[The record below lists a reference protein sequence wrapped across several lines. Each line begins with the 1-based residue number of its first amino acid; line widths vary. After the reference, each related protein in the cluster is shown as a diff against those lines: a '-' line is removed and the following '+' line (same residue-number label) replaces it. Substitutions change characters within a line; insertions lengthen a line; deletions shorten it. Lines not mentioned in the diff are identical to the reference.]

1 MGSTNYKPAI
11 VRAYRFHFK
20 MLTKL
25 FITLF
30 LAVSVAQS
38 FIIPNSE
45 ASNFLSRKRRANG
58 IMEEA
63 LPSNIQ
69 RECQKEQCDF
79 EEYVE
84 AKENE
89 TKKNGVKLRDVIKT
103 NAQMK
108 DEFNQLYTYC
118 YKNVKADAELA
129 DKKGFNFLPKC
140 LEVLNTE
147 FEKKGY
153 FSKLDDTY
161 NYGVDSNNDNS
172 NNYQDQY
179 YQGNY

>member
-1 MGSTNYKPAI
+1 MGSTNHKPAI
-11 VRAYRFHFK
+11 VKAYKFHFK

-30 LAVSVAQS
+30 LAVSVTQS

-58 IMEEA
+58 PLEEA
-63 LPSNIQ
+63 LPSNIK

-89 TKKNGVKLRDVIKT
+89 TKKNGIKLREVIKT
-103 NAQMK
+103 NSQMK
-108 DEFNQLYTYC
+108 AEFEQIYTYC
-118 YKNVKADAELA
+118 YTQVKSDSELA
-129 DKKGFNFLPKC
+129 DKKAFNFLPKC
-140 LEVLNTE
+140 LDVLNKE

-153 FSKLDDTY
+153 FNKQPTTIDY
-161 NYGVDSNNDNS
+161 GNYGNS
-172 NNYQDQY
+172 ETTTASDFTDFYANY
-179 YQGNY
+179 

>member
-11 VRAYRFHFK
+11 VSRFRFHFK

-58 IMEEA
+58 PLEEA
-63 LPSNIQ
+63 LPSNIK

-89 TKKNGVKLRDVIKT
+89 TKKNGIKLREVIKT
-103 NAQMK
+103 NSQMK
-108 DEFNQLYTYC
+108 
-118 YKNVKADAELA
+118 ADSELA
-129 DKKGFNFLPKC
+129 DKKAFNFLPKC
-140 LEVLNTE
+140 LDVLNKE

-153 FSKLDDTY
+153 FNKQDDTIDY
-161 NYGVDSNNDNS
+161 GNFETTTASDFTDFYANY
-172 NNYQDQY
+172 
-179 YQGNY
+179 

>member
-1 MGSTNYKPAI
+1 MGSTNHKPAI

-58 IMEEA
+58 PLEEA
-63 LPSNIQ
+63 LPSNIK

-89 TKKNGVKLRDVIKT
+89 TKKDGIKLREVVKT
-103 NAQMK
+103 NSQMK
-108 DEFNQLYTYC
+108 AEFEQIYTYC
-118 YKNVKADAELA
+118 YTQVKKDSELA
-129 DKKGFNFLPKC
+129 DKKVFNFLPKC
-140 LEVLNTE
+140 LDVLNTE
-147 FEKKGY
+147 FKNKGY
-153 FSKLDDTY
+153 FDKQPDTIDNTNPDYYDDNTTTGHPDY
-161 NYGVDSNNDNS
+161 YRNY
-172 NNYQDQY
+172 
-179 YQGNY
+179 

>member
-58 IMEEA
+58 PLEEM

-89 TKKNGVKLRDVIKT
+89 TKNSGIKLRDVVK
-103 NAQMK
+103 NNSQMK
-108 DEFNQLYTYC
+108 QEFEEIYTYC
-118 YKNVKADAELA
+118 INQVKAGKDL
-129 DKKGFNFLPKC
+129 DDDSKDGFNFLPKC
-140 LEVLNTE
+140 LEVLNAE
-147 FEKKGY
+147 FERKGY
-153 FSKLDDTY
+153 FYKQDDDAY
-161 NYGVDSNNDNS
+161 VAIDDGNS
-172 NNYQDQY
+172 NDYYSQNY
-179 YQGNY
+179 

>member
-1 MGSTNYKPAI
+1 MGSTKYKPVHI
-11 VRAYRFHFK
+11 

-25 FITLF
+25 FIGLF
-30 LAVSVAQS
+30 LAVSVQS
-38 FIIPNSE
+38 FLIPNSE

-63 LPSNIQ
+63 LPSNIK

-89 TKKNGVKLRDVIKT
+89 TKKAGIKLRDVVKSQS
-103 NAQMK
+103 QMK
-108 DEFNQLYTYC
+108 EEFEQIYTYC
-118 YKNVKADAELA
+118 YKQIKDESQLA
-129 DKKGFNFLPKC
+129 DKNGYNMLPRC
-140 LEVLNTE
+140 LEVLDEE

-153 FSKLDDTY
+153 FSKENDAYD
-161 NYGVDSNNDNS
+161 YGNDNS
-172 NNYQDQY
+172 NNDNNDDNSNAY
-179 YQGNY
+179 N

>member
-38 FIIPNSE
+38 FIVPNSE

-58 IMEEA
+58 PLEEA
-63 LPSNIQ
+63 LPSNIK

-89 TKKNGVKLRDVIKT
+89 TKKDGIKLREVVK
-103 NAQMK
+103 NHSQMK
-108 DEFNQLYTYC
+108 AEFEQIYTYC
-118 YKNVKADAELA
+118 YKQVKKDSELA
-129 DKKGFNFLPKC
+129 DKNMFNFLPKC
-140 LEVLNTE
+140 LEVLEKE
-147 FEKKGY
+147 FKNKGY
-153 FSKLDDTY
+153 FDKQPDT
-161 NYGVDSNNDNS
+161 NDNG
-172 NNYQDQY
+172 NDQTDY
-179 YQGNY
+179 YGGNPDYYGGNY

>member
-38 FIIPNSE
+38 FLIPNSE

-58 IMEEA
+58 PLEEA
-63 LPSNIQ
+63 LPSNIK

-89 TKKNGVKLRDVIKT
+89 TKKNGIKLRDVIKT
-103 NAQMK
+103 NSQMK
-108 DEFNQLYTYC
+108 AEF
-118 YKNVKADAELA
+118 D
-129 DKKGFNFLPKC
+129 DKKGYNFLPKC
-140 LEVLNTE
+140 LDVLNTE

-153 FSKLDDTY
+153 FNKQDDTIDY
-161 NYGVDSNNDNS
+161 GNFETTTASDFTDFYANY
-172 NNYQDQY
+172 
-179 YQGNY
+179 

>member
-1 MGSTNYKPAI
+1 MGSTNHKPAI

-58 IMEEA
+58 PLEEA
-63 LPSNIQ
+63 LPSNIK

-89 TKKNGVKLRDVIKT
+89 TKKDGIKLREVVK
-103 NAQMK
+103 NNSQMK
-108 DEFNQLYTYC
+108 AEFEQIYTYC
-118 YKNVKADAELA
+118 YKQVKTDEELA
-129 DKKGFNFLPKC
+129 DKNVFNFLPKC
-140 LEVLNTE
+140 LEVLDKE

-153 FSKLDDTY
+153 F
-161 NYGVDSNNDNS
+161 NND
-172 NNYQDQY
+172 QTTTPHPDY
-179 YQGNY
+179 YAPDY

>member
-11 VRAYRFHFK
+11 VSAYRFYFK

-58 IMEEA
+58 PLEEA
-63 LPSNIQ
+63 LPSNIK

-89 TKKNGVKLRDVIKT
+89 TKKNGIKLREVVK
-103 NAQMK
+103 NNSQMK
-108 DEFNQLYTYC
+108 AEFEQIYTYC
-118 YKNVKADAELA
+118 YKQVKKDSELA
-129 DKKGFNFLPKC
+129 DKKMFNFLPKC
-140 LEVLNTE
+140 LDVLDTE
-147 FEKKGY
+147 FKRKGY
-153 FSKLDDTY
+153 FSKQPDDTTY
-161 NYGVDSNNDNS
+161 DYGLELGNDQTTTAS
-172 NNYQDQY
+172 DY
-179 YQGNY
+179 Y

>member
-11 VRAYRFHFK
+11 VRAYRFHFN

-25 FITLF
+25 FITIF

-58 IMEEA
+58 PLEEA
-63 LPSNIQ
+63 LPSNIK

-89 TKKNGVKLRDVIKT
+89 TKKNGIKLREVIKT
-103 NAQMK
+103 NSQMK
-108 DEFNQLYTYC
+108 AEFEQIYTYC
-118 YKNVKADAELA
+118 YKQVKKDSELA
-129 DKKGFNFLPKC
+129 DKNMFNFLPKC
-140 LEVLNTE
+140 LETMNTH
-147 FEKKGY
+147 FENQGY
-153 FSKLDDTY
+153 FLKQPDT
-161 NYGVDSNNDNS
+161 NDYGNDQTQITPHPDYYSNM
-172 NNYQDQY
+172 Y
-179 YQGNY
+179 

>member
-11 VRAYRFHFK
+11 VRAYRFHLK

-45 ASNFLSRKRRANG
+45 ASNFLSRRRRANG
-58 IMEEA
+58 PLEEM

-89 TKKNGVKLRDVIKT
+89 TKQNGVILRDVIKSRPE
-103 NAQMK
+103 MK
-108 DEFNQLYTYC
+108 TEFTDIYTTC
-118 YKNVKADAELA
+118 YKAVMSDDELS
-129 DKKGFNFLPKC
+129 DKNGFNFLFKC
-140 LEVLNTE
+140 LDVLNTE
-147 FEKKGY
+147 FDKKG
-153 FSKLDDTY
+153 
-161 NYGVDSNNDNS
+161 
-172 NNYQDQY
+172 
-179 YQGNY
+179 